1 MAAQGHVGGPEYR
14 EQLVDIVRRARSL
27 EDRARNERKILDAA
41 DPRHGHW
48 ISIERRYATVR
59 GNAEHL
65 LQIRSRRHRRLVL
78 SRLMRLLHLV

>member
-14 EQLVDIVRRARSL
+14 EQLVDIVRRARNL
-27 EDRARNERKILDAA
+27 EVRARNERKVLDMA
-41 DPRHGHW
+41 DPRYGHW

-65 LQIRSRRHRRLVL
+65 LQICCRKQRRPL
-78 SRLMRLLHLV
+78 SRLMRRWNLF